1 MSPTIAFT
9 VPGLPRGKARPR
21 LGYKRIYTP
30 ATTVRYEQTVA
41 LMARQALA
49 GRPLLQGALQVQL
62 DIRLPVPASWPR
74 QRRTDALTGRSYP
87 TGKPD
92 IDNVA
97 KALLDG
103 LNRVLWHD
111 DAQVVTLQAS
121 KCYAA
126 EPGVRVTVRSLGGA
140 DTA

>member
-62 DIRLPVPASWPR
+62 EIRLPVPASWPR

-126 EPGVRVTVRSLGGA
+126 EPGVRVTVRSLDGA